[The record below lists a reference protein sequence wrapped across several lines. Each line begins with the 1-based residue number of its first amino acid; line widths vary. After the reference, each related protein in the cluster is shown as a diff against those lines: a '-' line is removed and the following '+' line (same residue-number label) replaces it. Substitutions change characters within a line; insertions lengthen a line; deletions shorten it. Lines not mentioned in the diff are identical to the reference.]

1 MNNPYTLVFGKEP
14 AEHISRM
21 AQEATV
27 IQAFSAEIPAHQVY
41 MISGVRGSGKTVF
54 MTEIQKRF
62 QADDGWIT
70 VEINPEKDMLLSL
83 AAKLS
88 SENKLAKI
96 FQNAKI
102 NLSFWGI
109 GLEVGGEVPITDI
122 ETAVSKMLESLKKHN
137 KRVLITV
144 DEVTGNDHVKEFVA
158 AFQIML
164 RQDLPVYLL
173 MTGLYEN
180 IYNLQNQK
188 SLTFLYRAPKVELQP
203 LSMTSIAQNYGK
215 NLPIAKEEAQQMA
228 KLTRGY
234 SFAFQVLG
242 YFTWEA
248 KGNFESVMTDYREY
262 LDQFVYD
269 KIWSE
274 LSKKDKEILYAIMQT
289 PSGRIE
295 EIRELLKISTNEFN
309 PYRQRLI
316 NKGIISGKVRGIVR
330 FELPMFEEYIAEH
343 MFG

>member
-21 AQEATV
+21 AQEASV
-27 IQAFSAEIPAHQVY
+27 IQTFSAEVPAHQVY

-62 QADDGWIT
+62 QSDDGWIT
-70 VEINPEKDMLLSL
+70 VELNPEKDMLLSL

-122 ETAVSKMLESLKKHN
+122 ETAVSKMLESLKKHK

-180 IYNLQNQK
+180 IYNLQNQR

-203 LSMTSIAQNYGK
+203 LSITSIAQNYGK
-215 NLPIAKEEAQQMA
+215 NLPISKDEALQMA

-242 YFTWEA
+242 YFTWET
-248 KGNFESVMTDYREY
+248 KGDFKSVLTDYREY

-274 LSKKDKEILYAIMQT
+274 LSKKDKEILTAIMKIS
-289 PSGRIE
+289 SGKIE
-295 EIRELLKISTNEFN
+295 EIRESLKISTNEFN

-316 NKGIISGKVRGIVR
+316 NKGIISGKVRGYVR
-330 FELPMFEEYIAEH
+330 FELPLFEEYIAEH
-343 MFG
+343 I

>member
-14 AEHISRM
+14 AEHISRL
-21 AQEATV
+21 AQTATV
-27 IQAFSAEIPAHQVY
+27 IRTFSADTPAHQVY

-54 MTEIQKRF
+54 MTEIQNTFKSE
-62 QADDGWIT
+62 DNWIV
-70 VEINPEKDMLLSL
+70 VELNPEKDMLLSL

-96 FQNAKI
+96 FQTAKI

-109 GLEVGGEVPITDI
+109 GLEVGGVVPITDI
-122 ETAVSKMLESLKKHN
+122 ETAVSKMLESLKKH
-137 KRVLITV
+137 KKKVLITV
-144 DEVTGNDHVKEFVA
+144 DEITGNDHVKEFVA

-164 RQDLPVYLL
+164 RQDLPVFLL

-188 SLTFLYRAPKVELQP
+188 SLTFLYRAPKIELQP
-203 LSMTSIAQNYGK
+203 LSLSSIAQNYEKTLSVSG
-215 NLPIAKEEAQQMA
+215 EDAQNMA

-242 YFTWEA
+242 YFTWEV
-248 KGNFESVMTDYREY
+248 KGKYQTILPDYREY

-274 LSKKDKEILYAIMQT
+274 LSMKDKEILYGMTQV
-289 PSGRIE
+289 PSGKIE
-295 EIRELLKISTNEFN
+295 KIRQFLKMETNAFN
-309 PYRQRLI
+309 PYRMRLI
-316 NKGIISGKVRGIVR
+316 KKGIISGKTRGYIR
-330 FELPMFEEYIAEH
+330 FELPLFEEYIAEH
-343 MFG
+343 I